1 MERPPNMG
9 TVNFIE
15 NEIKSYIKQQIVF
28 NIKPIAA
35 KNFNYW
41 KIWNMFLV
49 KKFVIF
55 QTYFLINDILFMH
68 DLTLLLSLEKKYQD
82 LPRFHAHIKDNYEEF
97 ITYYQQV

>member
-1 MERPPNMG
+1 MKEFKCFSLSNDLSGNDNFWEINQIINFYEETIELPIPIPYVLKYMERPPNMG
-9 TVNFIE
+9 TVNTIE
-15 NEIKSYIKQQIVF
+15 SEIKNYIKQQIIF

-55 QTYFLINDILFMH
+55 
-68 DLTLLLSLEKKYQD
+68 
-82 LPRFHAHIKDNYEEF
+82 
-97 ITYYQQV
+97 